1 MPATLR
7 SMLFVPGDSDK
18 KLNKAAAGQADA
30 LILDLEDAVTA
41 ERLPFARGL
50 VTDYLR
56 STKAGGQQQR
66 WVRINPLTD
75 PMADP
80 KPLADLAAVVA
91 GAPDGILLPKT
102 RSAADVVLLDHYLT
116 VLEQREGV
124 ALGATRII
132 TVSTETAQAVL
143 TMQGYVG
150 CSARLAGLTWG
161 AEDLSAAIGA
171 ATNREES
178 GEYAFTYRMARSLC
192 LVAAHAAEV
201 QAIDTLT
208 TDFRDTDLLRR
219 EVRAARREGF
229 TGKIAIHPDQIDP
242 INAGFSPE
250 PEELAHAQAVVDA
263 FAAAPGVGAVQ
274 LAGKMLDRPH
284 LVQAQRVLAMRRA
297 G

>member
-1 MPATLR
+1 
-7 SMLFVPGDSDK
+7 
-18 KLNKAAAGQADA
+18 
-30 LILDLEDAVTA
+30 
-41 ERLPFARGL
+41 
-50 VTDYLR
+50 
-56 STKAGGQQQR
+56 
-66 WVRINPLTD
+66 
-75 PMADP
+75 
-80 KPLADLAAVVA
+80 
-91 GAPDGILLPKT
+91 
-102 RSAADVVLLDHYLT
+102 
-116 VLEQREGV
+116 
-124 ALGATRII
+124 
-132 TVSTETAQAVL
+132 
-143 TMQGYVG
+143 MQGYVG
-150 CSARLAGLTWG
+150 CSPRLAGLTWG

-263 FAAAPGVGAVQ
+263 FDAAPGVGAVQ

-284 LVQAQRVLAMRRA
+284 LLQAQRVLAMRRV